1 MSVVIVDTYVVSVS
15 GVLLPLHGCWENS
28 THLGNIYNS
37 VATAFEYVYNHISL
51 FWLTYLFSHKKE
63 LSGRQWPQLK
73 SSWHLLGLQWHTRHR
88 WFLVMEYLA
97 IFLTWKPRL
106 VYCMCFTAMEHCYS
120 YRESKTKDDWSDW
133 WPVYSVSWVSLDY
146 QTTGIELT
154 LFKVYSCMQAAF
166 FQSSSDLIGSILG

>member
-1 MSVVIVDTYVVSVS
+1 MSVVIVDTYIISVS

-37 VATAFEYVYNHISL
+37 VATAFGYVYNHISL
-51 FWLTYLFSHKKE
+51 CWLAYLFSHKKE

-73 SSWHLLGLQWHTRHR
+73 SSWHLLGLQWYTRHK

-106 VYCMCFTAMEHCYS
+106 IYCMCFTAVTPLENFLWKCSMGYTLYPWISLLEPTLETS
-120 YRESKTKDDWSDW
+120 YK
-133 WPVYSVSWVSLDY
+133 P
-146 QTTGIELT
+146 QT
-154 LFKVYSCMQAAF
+154 
-166 FQSSSDLIGSILG
+166 